1 MTEADVFQALNEIGF
16 EKYVE
21 QLQDFM
27 RNYNADR
34 EDVVGAKSAVNRR
47 RVFEGV
53 SVAHRGGGDDHDM
66 AGGQPSMQV
75 KRHRDE
81 VDDGDDEVIDLKTEK
96 K

>member
-1 MTEADVFQALNEIGF
+1 MTEADVYQALNEIGF
-16 EKYVE
+16 DKYVE

-34 EDVVGAKSAVNRR
+34 EDVVGAKPVNKK

-53 SVAHRGGGDDHDM
+53 SIAHRGGDDHDM
-66 AGGQPSMQV
+66 AQPAKQV

-81 VDDGDDEVIDLKTEK
+81 VDDGEDEVIDLKK
-96 K
+96 